1 MRLSPEEVA
10 LFYKLYP
17 ALLLFTNERIHLEEI
32 DTADQLMHLPVEK
45 RWAIR
50 EALFKDRKL
59 IDAFVE
65 SNPEKFTPQ
74 ELDIVMGWKNF
85 TKGQFYLLRQLK
97 KYAIFLSLGKEPKA
111 YGVLA
116 IADLFTE
123 LVPFMPIMVDTLL
136 LPFRGKIIYDGLL
149 SSKSI
154 YFGSGIKR
162 SLNDSYNEAKA
173 KYGIITTLSETTETE
188 KATSDIDQLKYYLR
202 SERNREQ
209 YWDDIQRLI
218 RKSEQNKTVYYQE
231 IGKYYAKQFGKRLRE
246 LGIESGWFGIL
257 EDVIIGS
264 GKSKK
269 EALSNI
275 EDLVPKRKMNY
286 IYLFQLRSKK

>member
-17 ALLLFTNERIHLEEI
+17 ALLLFTNERLQLEDI
-32 DTADQLMHLPVEK
+32 DTAEQLMHLPVEK
-45 RWAIR
+45 RLVIR
-50 EALFKDRKL
+50 EALFENGKL
-59 IDAFVE
+59 IEEFVE
-65 SNPEKFTPQ
+65 SNPEKFTQQ
-74 ELDIVMGWKNF
+74 ELDIVLSWKNF
-85 TKGQFYLLRQLK
+85 IKGKFYLLRQLK
-97 KYAIFLSLGKEPKA
+97 KYAIFLPLGKEPKA

-123 LVPFMPIMVDTLL
+123 LVPFMPIMVDTVL

-149 SSKSI
+149 SSQSI
-154 YFGSGIKR
+154 YFGGGIKR

-173 KYGIITTLSETTETE
+173 KYGIITSLSQTAESV

-231 IGKYYAKQFGKRLRE
+231 LGKYYAKQLGKRLRE
-246 LGIESGWFGIL
+246 LGIESGWFAIL
-257 EDVIIGS
+257 ENVIIGS

-275 EDLVPKRKMNY
+275 EAVVPKRKMNH
-286 IYLFQLRSKK
+286 IYLFQLKAKK

>member
-17 ALLLFTNERIHLEEI
+17 ALLLFTNERLNLEDI

-50 EALFKDRKL
+50 ESLFENSKL
-59 IDAFVE
+59 IEEFVE
-65 SNPEKFTPQ
+65 SNPEGFPQQ
-74 ELDIVMGWKNF
+74 ELDIVLSWKNF
-85 TKGQFYLLRQLK
+85 TKGKFYLLRQLK
-97 KYAIFLSLGKEPKA
+97 KYAIFLSFGNDTKA

-123 LVPFMPIMVDTLL
+123 LVPFMPIMVDTVL

-149 SSKSI
+149 SSQSI

-173 KYGIITTLSETTETE
+173 KYGIITSLSQTAEPE

-209 YWDDIQRLI
+209 
-218 RKSEQNKTVYYQE
+218 
-231 IGKYYAKQFGKRLRE
+231 
-246 LGIESGWFGIL
+246 
-257 EDVIIGS
+257 
-264 GKSKK
+264 
-269 EALSNI
+269 
-275 EDLVPKRKMNY
+275 
-286 IYLFQLRSKK
+286 